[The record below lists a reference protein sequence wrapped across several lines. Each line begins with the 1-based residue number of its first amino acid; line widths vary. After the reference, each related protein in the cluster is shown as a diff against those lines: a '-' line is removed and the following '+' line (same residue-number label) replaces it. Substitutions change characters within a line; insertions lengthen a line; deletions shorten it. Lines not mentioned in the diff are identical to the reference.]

1 MPSRTPVFPSGNIL
15 ALLVLAQLLLFAVS
29 GFARENI
36 ELFVGEIKVLKIG
49 RVERVAIGN
58 PKVASNSILPNGQ
71 LILMGDAA
79 GATTMHIWL
88 EEGKEMEFDVLIRE
102 HQQQAS
108 FQELQTLL
116 KEVPGV
122 KAMRIGELTVIK
134 GEVASADAEQLAKI
148 VGQFSGVL
156 NLVTPKSHG
165 EEIKTLLS
173 AIPGTQIQVVG
184 NHTVLTG
191 EVSKEYENLIKIVQD
206 KYPDLMNLTRT
217 QDAVAGKMIYMQV
230 RIMEM
235 KKSAQ
240 ENLGINWDLSKL
252 AGPSFEFGVEHSR
265 NGATI
270 LNSDHTPPNSLKKAG
285 VKDLTT
291 SAGYFGIATGVS
303 SIISLLEASGDTVV
317 LAEPRLSTRSGG
329 KASFLAG
336 GEIPMPVVSS
346 LGQTTVEFKKY
357 GISLDIEPVV
367 DDRGNILAHI
377 ETEVSMPD
385 VAGAVLSIPGIFS
398 RRTSTDISMKTR
410 ETLVIAGL
418 LNESAQKSYDNVKW
432 LGQLPI
438 LGPLFRSKDFHN
450 EQSELVILVTP
461 QVYDAS
467 ALPNR
472 EGLEKADEM
481 RQRYQDILGG
491 GGLLE

>member
-1 MPSRTPVFPSGNIL
+1 
-15 ALLVLAQLLLFAVS
+15 
-29 GFARENI
+29 
-36 ELFVGEIKVLKIG
+36 
-49 RVERVAIGN
+49 
-58 PKVASNSILPNGQ
+58 
-71 LILMGDAA
+71 
-79 GATTMHIWL
+79 MHIWL
-88 EEGKEMEFDVLIRE
+88 EEGKEMEFDVLIRGHE
-102 HQQQAS
+102 QQAS
-108 FQELQTLL
+108 FQELHTLL

-122 KAMRIGELTVIK
+122 KAIRIGELTVIK
-134 GEVASADAEQLAKI
+134 GQVASTDADQLTRI
-148 VGQFSGVL
+148 VGQFKGVL
-156 NLVTPKSHG
+156 DLVTPKSHE
-165 EEIKTLLS
+165 EEITTLLAS
-173 AIPGTQIQVVG
+173 IPGTKIQVVG
-184 NHTVLTG
+184 NHTVISG

-217 QDAVAGKMIYMQV
+217 QEAVAGKMIYMQV

-235 KKSAQ
+235 KKKA
-240 ENLGINWDLSKL
+240 EEKLGISWANILH
-252 AGPSFEFGVEHSR
+252 GPSFEFGVEHSR

-270 LNSDHTPPNSLKKAG
+270 LNSDQTPPNSLKKAG

-291 SAGYFGIATGVS
+291 SAGYFGIATGVTS
-303 SIISLLEASGDTVV
+303 TISLLEASGDTVV

-346 LGQTTVEFKKY
+346 LGQATVEFKKY

-377 ETEVSMPD
+377 DTEVSMPD
-385 VAGAVLSIPGIFS
+385 VSVKVQGIPGLLS
-398 RRTSTDISMKTR
+398 RKTSTDISMRTR

-418 LNESAQKSYDNVKW
+418 LNESAQKGYDNVKW
-432 LGQLPI
+432 LGNLPI
-438 LGPLFRSKDFHN
+438 LGPLFRSKDFVN

-467 ALPNR
+467 SVPNQ

-481 RQRYQDILGG
+481 QRRYQEIIGG

>member
-1 MPSRTPVFPSGNIL
+1 IS
-15 ALLVLAQLLLFAVS
+15 
-29 GFARENI
+29 
-36 ELFVGEIKVLKIG
+36 
-49 RVERVAIGN
+49 
-58 PKVASNSILPNGQ
+58 
-71 LILMGDAA
+71 
-79 GATTMHIWL
+79 
-88 EEGKEMEFDVLIRE
+88 
-102 HQQQAS
+102 
-108 FQELQTLL
+108 
-116 KEVPGV
+116 
-122 KAMRIGELTVIK
+122 
-134 GEVASADAEQLAKI
+134 
-148 VGQFSGVL
+148 
-156 NLVTPKSHG
+156 
-165 EEIKTLLS
+165 
-173 AIPGTQIQVVG
+173 
-184 NHTVLTG
+184 G

-230 RIMEM
+230 RILEM
-235 KKSAQ
+235 NKRAT
-240 ENLGINWDLSKL
+240 ENLGINWNLDNL

-270 LNSDHTPPNSLKKAG
+270 LNSDKTIPNSLKKAG

-291 SAGYFGIATGVS
+291 SAGYFGIATGVTS
-303 SIISLLEASGDTVV
+303 AISLLEASGDTVV

-336 GEIPMPVVSS
+336 GEIPMTIISS

-377 ETEVSMPD
+377 DTEVSMPD
-385 VAGAVLSIPGIFS
+385 LTIHAQGIPGLLS
-398 RRTSTDISMKTR
+398 RRTSTDISMKAR

-418 LNESAQKSYDNVKW
+418 LNESTHKNYDNVKW
-432 LGQLPI
+432 LGKLPI
-438 LGPLFRSKDFHN
+438 LGPLFRSKDFSN

-467 ALPNR
+467 SVPNQ

-481 RQRYQDILGG
+481 QRRYHEIIGG

>member
-1 MPSRTPVFPSGNIL
+1 MPSRTSLFPGSTSL
-15 ALLVLAQLLLFAVS
+15 ALLVSALLLFSVVP

-36 ELFVGEIKVLKIG
+36 ELFVGEIRVMKIG

-88 EEGKEMEFDVLIRE
+88 EEGKEMQFDVLIRE

-116 KEVPGV
+116 KEVTGV

-291 SAGYFGIATGVS
+291 SAGYFGITTGVS

-385 VAGAVLSIPGIFS
+385 VAGAVLGIPGIFS

-481 RQRYQDILGG
+481 RQRYQKILGG